1 MIAVL
6 RRLGLA
12 RVDRRLP
19 AHHVRAGWPLRTVF
33 SLAVV
38 PILTGCLAGGFVWL
52 WLREHAM
59 LEALL
64 AAQNAV
70 DQRISIVYEQGG
82 IVCKV
87 PAHRE
92 KIAPAVHNACQMLAR
107 QLNAEAALK

>member
-1 MIAVL
+1 MIAIL

-19 AHHVRAGWPLRTVF
+19 AHHVRTGWPLRT
-33 SLAVV
+33 LASVALL
-38 PILTGCLAGGFVWL
+38 PLLSGCIAAGFAWL
-52 WLREHAM
+52 YFREHATV
-59 LEALL
+59 EALVSSQ
-64 AAQNAV
+64 AAV

-92 KIAPAVHNACQMLAR
+92 KIAPAVHNACQMLSR